1 MRMPSLVLGPDPEFS
16 FFMLKSNEH
25 EILTAQKSKM
35 MRKNDLYCF
44 KMLRCCIYHA
54 DKC

>member
-16 FFMLKSNEH
+16 FFMLKSNEN
-25 EILTAQKSKM
+25 EISTAP
-35 MRKNDLYCF
+35 KNKILRNNDFSCF
-44 KMLRCCIYHA
+44 KTLRYCIYPA